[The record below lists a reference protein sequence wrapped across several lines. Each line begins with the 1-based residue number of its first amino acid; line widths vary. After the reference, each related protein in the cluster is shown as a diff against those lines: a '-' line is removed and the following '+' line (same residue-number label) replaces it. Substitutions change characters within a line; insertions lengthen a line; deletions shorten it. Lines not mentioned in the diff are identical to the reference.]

1 MAPQGALVTQKAGKV
16 GEAMI
21 RISER
26 QQLRLRV
33 YKRILLFILT
43 PETWESEVVECMRL
57 AQDRN

>member
-26 QQLRLRV
+26 ERRRLRV
-33 YKRILLFILT
+33 YKRILFFMLT
-43 PETWESEVVECMRL
+43 PETWESEVV
-57 AQDRN
+57 DRN